1 MYITERNMHHL
12 CIHDNLFNCRPPH
25 QHIHLKEKKQVLQ
38 CTNSKMLF
46 CEKKLPLIENLR
58 IKAPNKHSWLCY
70 CPVEVSPIEISPLNE
85 WSIDSTAVMQN
96 LSIQLEVYFHWNQG
110 YSGPK
115 CKGMH
120 VIFQKNDKKGKK
132 RAKCLKIR
140 QKFTKFKN
148 ILKKGSLM
156 CATVACI
163 KQLEYALVLHL
174 RYII

>member
-70 CPVEVSPIEISPLNE
+70 CLVEVSPIEISPLNE

-115 CKGMH
+115 GKGMH
-120 VIFQKNDKKGKK
+120 VIFQKNDKKGKNGQNVWK
-132 RAKCLKIR
+132 FGKNLQNLKIFWKR
-140 QKFTKFKN
+140 EVSCVR
-148 ILKKGSLM
+148 L
-156 CATVACI
+156 
-163 KQLEYALVLHL
+163 LHA
-174 RYII
+174 

>member
-1 MYITERNMHHL
+1 
-12 CIHDNLFNCRPPH
+12 
-25 QHIHLKEKKQVLQ
+25 
-38 CTNSKMLF
+38 ML
-46 CEKKLPLIENLR
+46 LSRGI
-58 IKAPNKHSWLCY
+58 
-70 CPVEVSPIEISPLNE
+70 SPIEISPLNE

-140 QKFTKFKN
+140 QKCTKFKN

-156 CATVACI
+156 CATIACI
-163 KQLEYALVLHL
+163 KQLDYALVLHL
-174 RYII
+174 RYIIEIVLLINYWHWHWSQIILLTTVKY